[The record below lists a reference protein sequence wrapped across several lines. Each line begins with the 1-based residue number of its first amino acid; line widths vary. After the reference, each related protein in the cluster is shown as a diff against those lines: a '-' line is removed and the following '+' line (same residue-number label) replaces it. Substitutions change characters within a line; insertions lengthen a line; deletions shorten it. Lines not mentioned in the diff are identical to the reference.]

1 MKLKTGKVTMTGTKR
16 RSFPPLILARG
27 RASTLKL
34 LVALGICTLA
44 ALPARASPILD
55 LAFGVDSGASSL
67 GSSISV
73 PLNGTVN
80 GDFQKFD
87 RTLTFSGGNN
97 IGLASAFVTSATIPD
112 TRVVDAPGTETTVDV
127 RSGSFTAALPGA
139 LQLGVAGAVRNGD
152 AASAVS
158 WTAQGLGTV
167 SGSVDVVTSV
177 FGFSTTTN
185 VGFSAVATPVPSFTT
200 SAGSIALTDTAGGAR
215 LTLPL
220 ALPVTVNNIE
230 VQGSGLLG
238 ALFDPVRAFIADYV
252 SGLLGS
258 LSPLPGTVVANSATH
273 LPALPQDVTYT
284 VDPNRSF
291 LSGVSSGF
299 LAGTNFGSSFMGT
312 VGAKLLEGDL
322 KFAGESAFGFT
333 RQIGAI
339 DNFAVGNLGPLDYD
353 VDLSSLSFDLG
364 FGLAS
369 GYATNGSSPADLGW
383 SPRSGSLTMTG
394 RTSLEISGVG
404 LVVDAPFS
412 VTSNLGLAMQLRDA
426 GHDVQF
432 ARAMGV
438 ETLTIPLA
446 FADVDASLTDTRID
460 IDSGVSGF
468 LAAAFATNLV
478 PFLEN
483 MILNDI
489 ETTDYSGMLVAT
501 RGVSDP
507 IGGAPGGSGGI
518 GGPGNPVPS
527 PSTLAL
533 LALGL
538 AGLGFSRR
546 RTNSDCSVLKT

>member
-1 MKLKTGKVTMTGTKR
+1 
-16 RSFPPLILARG
+16 
-27 RASTLKL
+27 
-34 LVALGICTLA
+34 
-44 ALPARASPILD
+44 
-55 LAFGVDSGASSL
+55 
-67 GSSISV
+67 
-73 PLNGTVN
+73 
-80 GDFQKFD
+80 
-87 RTLTFSGGNN
+87 
-97 IGLASAFVTSATIPD
+97 
-112 TRVVDAPGTETTVDV
+112 
-127 RSGSFTAALPGA
+127 
-139 LQLGVAGAVRNGD
+139 
-152 AASAVS
+152 
-158 WTAQGLGTV
+158 
-167 SGSVDVVTSV
+167 
-177 FGFSTTTN
+177 
-185 VGFSAVATPVPSFTT
+185 
-200 SAGSIALTDTAGGAR
+200 
-215 LTLPL
+215 
-220 ALPVTVNNIE
+220 
-230 VQGSGLLG
+230 
-238 ALFDPVRAFIADYV
+238 
-252 SGLLGS
+252 
-258 LSPLPGTVVANSATH
+258 
-273 LPALPQDVTYT
+273 
-284 VDPNRSF
+284 
-291 LSGVSSGF
+291 
-299 LAGTNFGSSFMGT
+299 
-312 VGAKLLEGDL
+312 
-322 KFAGESAFGFT
+322 
-333 RQIGAI
+333 
-339 DNFAVGNLGPLDYD
+339 
-353 VDLSSLSFDLG
+353 
-364 FGLAS
+364 
-369 GYATNGSSPADLGW
+369 
-383 SPRSGSLTMTG
+383 MTG